1 MEEEEIYLQEVAEG
15 GKLSGVEI
23 DYEEIH
29 PFDTDKISIDKKII
43 TMDTCLRRLEQS
55 TINLAPDFQRNF
67 IWNLDKKSRLIESL
81 ILKIPIPMFYVAS
94 DEKGNL
100 TIVDGLQRLST
111 IRDFI
116 LGEEFLRTRNL
127 EKKGDG
133 FRLAGLEFLSKKY
146 DNFNFK
152 EIPIDIQNRLL
163 ETEFTFTIINPGTQ
177 EEVKRNIFKR
187 INTGGEPLTPQ
198 EIRHALYNGKSTKL
212 LKQLSENPNFIKA
225 TSGSVNDSRMSA
237 RELILRFI
245 TFAVR
250 GYENYPKNSSM
261 DTFLSDTMII
271 INNYPDLNSKEI
283 NKTFPNIDIKSQL
296 KIKEIEKIE
305 EKFDIGM
312 QRAFNLF
319 EKHTFRRSSGDKKL
333 APINK
338 SLFEVW
344 GVALSNLSESE
355 YIKLNKKKNEFEKMN
370 IELLN
375 DIDFKKSI
383 SNDSWKTSGVKTRF
397 EKAHNLLQEIIN

>member
-1 MEEEEIYLQEVAEG
+1 
-15 GKLSGVEI
+15 
-23 DYEEIH
+23 
-29 PFDTDKISIDKKII
+29 
-43 TMDTCLRRLEQS
+43 
-55 TINLAPDFQRNF
+55 
-67 IWNLDKKSRLIESL
+67 
-81 ILKIPIPMFYVAS
+81 MFYVAS